1 MTDRLP
7 EATSAAPASP
17 GPTDHDLTVIVPA
30 YNEQERLP
38 ATLVGLR
45 DYFDAWGIDYR
56 VMVIDNASTDRTC
69 EIAAQFGPRFT
80 TLGQPI
86 PGKGAAIRLGMLH
99 GTGRVLAFTDADLPY
114 DLDSLKAGY
123 ESILA
128 GRADVVFGAR
138 DLVESTMRARR
149 RWLRTIGTG
158 VFRELVRLLVSRQVT
173 DTQCGLKLFRREAA
187 WDIFSRT
194 TIDGFAFDTEVVY
207 LTDRMGFSFLRIPV
221 TLINEYS
228 STLSLSRHAIPMVM
242 DVVRLRLRSLRGDH
256 DLVAYRRGATF
267 FPPLPTDRRR
277 AA

>member
-1 MTDRLP
+1 MTPPR
-7 EATSAAPASP
+7 ATSPAPASS

-38 ATLVGLR
+38 ATLRGLR
-45 DYFDAWGIDYR
+45 DYLDVWGIDYR
-56 VMVIDNASTDRTC
+56 VMVVDNASTDGTC
-69 EIAAQFGPRFT
+69 EIAAGFGSRFST
-80 TLGQPI
+80 RGQPV

-114 DLDSLKAGY
+114 DLHSLRAGY
-123 ESILA
+123 ESIVTGQA
-128 GRADVVFGAR
+128 EVVFGAR
-138 DLVESTMRARR
+138 DLVGSRMEARR
-149 RWLRTIGTG
+149 RLLRTIGTG
-158 VFRELVRLLVSRQVT
+158 VFREMVRLLVSRQVT

-207 LTDRMGFSFLRIPV
+207 LTARMGFPFLRIPV

-242 DVVRLRLRSLRGDH
+242 DVFRLRMRSLRGDH
-256 DLVAYRRGATF
+256 QLDGYRRGATL
-267 FPPLPTDRRR
+267 FPSLPADRRQ